1 MMQWPVLSISDRRG
15 PRIQGWIIVTNDFLI
30 GRQQI
35 FDRDLRVFAY
45 ELLFRDING
54 NTAETFGPTAASNQ
68 VIVDSLLEY
77 GLDQIVGAQLAFI
90 NFTRENLLSETAL
103 LLPKE
108 KTVIEVLE
116 DVHIDDALI
125 EALQNLVRQGYK
137 IALDDFDFDE
147 RWLPLIEIACFIK
160 FDIQKITAD
169 VAGSVIQRLKK
180 LPIRFLA
187 EKVETREQYL
197 EYRALG
203 CEYFQGFFFSRPNIV
218 RGRRLETSQHAV
230 LQLLAKINQPN
241 ISIPELT
248 RTISTDVGLSYK
260 LLRYINSA
268 FYALPKKVD
277 SLKYAI
283 TYLGI
288 REIQRWAS
296 LISLASFPD
305 HPSEIIKIALIR
317 AKMCESLAASHKLP
331 NSDQFF
337 LVGLM
342 STIDQLLELPL
353 DEAVAGLPLA
363 GEVKEALVSH
373 AGLAGEALDCAINYE
388 RWRLDA
394 VHFENL
400 ELPQVGRI
408 HLASVGWANKIFEVL
423 EK

>member
-1 MMQWPVLSISDRRG
+1 VR
-15 PRIQGWIIVTNDFLI
+15 NDFLI

-54 NTAETFGPTAASNQ
+54 NTVETFGPTAASNQ

-77 GLDQIVGAQLAFI
+77 GLDRIVGAQLAFI
-90 NFTRENLLSETAL
+90 NLTRDNLLSEIPL
-103 LLPKE
+103 LLPKD
-108 KTVIEVLE
+108 KVVIEVLE

-125 EALQNLVRQGYK
+125 QALQDLVRQGYK
-137 IALDDFDFDE
+137 IALDDFVFDE
-147 RWLPLIEIACFIK
+147 RWLPLIEIAHIIK
-160 FDIQKITAD
+160 FDIQKIEPA
-169 VAGSVIQRLKK
+169 ASGSVMEQLKK
-180 LPIRFLA
+180 QPIHFLA
-187 EKVETREQYL
+187 EKVETQEQYL

-203 CEYFQGFFFSRPNIV
+203 CQYFQGFFFSRPNVV

-230 LQLLAKINQPN
+230 LQLLATINRPN

-268 FYALPKKVD
+268 FYALPRQID
-277 SLKYAI
+277 SLKFAI

-296 LISLASFPD
+296 LISLANFPD
-305 HPSEIIKIALIR
+305 HPREIIKIALIR
-317 AKMCESLAASHKLP
+317 AKMCESLAASRKLP

-342 STIDQLLELPL
+342 STIDQLLEIPL
-353 DEAVAGLPLA
+353 DEAVSSLPLA
-363 GEVKEALVSH
+363 GEVKEALVSR

-394 VHFENL
+394 VHFEHL
-400 ELPQVGRI
+400 DLPQVGRI
-408 HLASVGWANKIFEVL
+408 HLESVGWANKIFEVL
-423 EK
+423 EA